1 MTTNRVAANQKS
13 RKKVSNDYDNI
24 EWKDYKPSEGL
35 TRIFFSGKPVCSIY
49 IFSNDP
55 LHIYELIVT
64 DKIFQKIATETN
76 TYAEQYLRNNEL
88 TRHSRCRK
96 WVAITCINI
105 QMYICALICRE
116 ILWKPP
122 SYMYFTAD
130 KLLETCISFDY
141 FSLCMCKVGKIHS
154 FYWQ

>member
-76 TYAEQYLRNNEL
+76 TYAEQYLRNNEQDILDVENGLLLPAL
-88 TRHSRCRK
+88 TYK
-96 WVAITCINI
+96 CIFV
-105 QMYICALICRE
+105 L
-116 ILWKPP
+116 
-122 SYMYFTAD
+122 
-130 KLLETCISFDY
+130 
-141 FSLCMCKVGKIHS
+141 
-154 FYWQ
+154 